1 VDLPA
6 YVAHWEILAAFVA
19 QSLSRFSLMNDKDSD
34 AAELEDGNRQLLPI
48 WAKQIETARHQT
60 EEAIVA
66 LSGRFSAIVERIDSA
81 LGATTKDTDRQNTV
95 GATRRNESD
104 LEEVICALKA
114 IQQSRDHL
122 AHEIRSITAYTAELS
137 EMAREVDLIGFQT
150 NMLALN
156 AAIEAAHAG
165 ESGKGFAVVANEV
178 RSLSTAARATG
189 QRIIQKVGVI
199 NDALVQIGTTNE
211 EVASRDDLAVKSSDE
226 RIRAVLARF
235 AQNSAELTDL
245 AKQSRTESAAIKD
258 EVCGSLVELQFQD
271 RVSQILS
278 QVVSS
283 MERLCEQSADTVS
296 GGIPSDRARQHAQ
309 EMMSTYTTDEQRR
322 NHQGLA
328 PDAVA
333 APAVTF
339 F

>member
-1 VDLPA
+1 MYEPQTTDVN
-6 YVAHWEILAAFVA
+6 AA
-19 QSLSRFSLMNDKDSD
+19 D
-34 AAELEDGNRQLLPI
+34 LEDGNRQLLPI

-66 LSGRFSAIVERIDSA
+66 LSSRFSAIVDRIDSA
-81 LGATTKDTDRQNTV
+81 LGTTTKDTGRQDTV
-95 GATRRNESD
+95 TETRRNESD
-104 LEEVICALKA
+104 LEEVISALKA

-122 AHEIRSITAYTAELS
+122 AHEIRGITAYTAELS
-137 EMAREVDLIGFQT
+137 EMAREVDLIGFRT

-189 QRIIQKVGVI
+189 KRIIQKVGVI
-199 NDALVQIGTTNE
+199 NDALVQIGATNE
-211 EVASRDDLAVKSSDE
+211 EVASRDELAVKSSAE
-226 RIRAVLARF
+226 HIRAVLARF

-245 AKQSRTESAAIKD
+245 AQRSRTESAAIKD
-258 EVCGSLVELQFQD
+258 EVCGSLVQLQFQD

-283 MERLCEQSADTVS
+283 MERLCEQPTDTVS

-328 PDAVA
+328 PDTVA
-333 APAVTF
+333 PPAVTF

>member
-1 VDLPA
+1 MP
-6 YVAHWEILAAFVA
+6 H
-19 QSLSRFSLMNDKDSD
+19 KDEPPQN
-34 AAELEDGNRQLLPI
+34 APGAEGGDSQLLPI
-48 WAKQIETARHQT
+48 WAKQIETARRQT

-66 LSGRFSAIVERIDSA
+66 LSARFGAIVERIDSA
-81 LGATTKDTDRQNTV
+81 LGATTKSPGRQDEST
-95 GATRRNESD
+95 ATRRNESD
-104 LEEVICALKA
+104 LEEVISALKA
-114 IQQSRDHL
+114 IQQSRDQL
-122 AHEIRSITAYTAELS
+122 AQEIRGITAYIAELT
-137 EMAREVDLIGFQT
+137 EMASEVDQIGFRT

-189 QRIIQKVGVI
+189 KRMIQKVGVI
-199 NDALVQIGTTNE
+199 NDALLQIGATNE
-211 EVASRDDLAVKSSDE
+211 QVATRDDLAVKSSDE

-245 AKQSRTESAAIKD
+245 ASQSRAESAAIKD
-258 EVCGSLVELQFQD
+258 EVCGSLVQLQFQD

-278 QVVSS
+278 HVVSS
-283 MERLCEQSADTVS
+283 MERLNEQPNGS
-296 GGIPSDRARQHAQ
+296 GPSEFSSERARQQAQ
-309 EMMSTYTTDEQRR
+309 EMISTYTTDEQRR
-322 NHQGLA
+322 NHQDLA

-333 APAVTF
+333 PQAVTF